1 MALLELEELIAD
13 KDFNPMTGIKEQFVS
28 KKTATSHTLV
38 QEIKQAEVAVS
49 ELENLVK
56 QQDSSQYL
64 IEKIQQ
70 AIKHKK

>member
-1 MALLELEELIAD
+1 LEELIAD
-13 KDFNPMTGIKEQFVS
+13 KDFNPNLGMTEQLGS
-28 KKTATSHTLV
+28 KQTAAADYFAK
-38 QEIKQAEVAVS
+38 EIKQAEVAVS

-70 AIKHKK
+70 TLKHKK